1 MQLEEDKP
9 VSELMVP
16 NKMNEEEANETPEES
31 KALDPNALAR
41 LNLGSGESA
50 RKPEE
55 ASSEKNEQQSANKP
69 GAQSP
74 DYSEFDQDK
83 TPVSELELGPKQ
95 ESLRINAPEL
105 QDKEKPPARSR
116 YVGDDNY

>member
-1 MQLEEDKP
+1 MQFEEDKP

-55 ASSEKNEQQSANKP
+55 GSSEKNEQQSASKP
-69 GAQSP
+69 GA
-74 DYSEFDQDK
+74 
-83 TPVSELELGPKQ
+83 
-95 ESLRINAPEL
+95 
-105 QDKEKPPARSR
+105 
-116 YVGDDNY
+116 